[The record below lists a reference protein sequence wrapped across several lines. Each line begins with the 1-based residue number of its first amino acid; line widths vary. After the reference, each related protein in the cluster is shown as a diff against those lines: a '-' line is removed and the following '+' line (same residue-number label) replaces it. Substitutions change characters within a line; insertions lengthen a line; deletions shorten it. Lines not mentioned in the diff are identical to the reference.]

1 MKSISNK
8 FATAL
13 LPIYSPVVHPR
24 FLENNVWPIVIQTT
38 LKNFEKTFGRKLL
51 R

>member
-13 LPIYSPVVHPR
+13 LPIYSPVVHPIAK
-24 FLENNVWPIVIQTT
+24 FLENNVWPIMILTT
-38 LKNFEKTFGRKLL
+38 LKNFENTLGGSC
-51 R
+51 